1 MLRPVQNKTDL
12 FASLEDDV
20 RQCWGTLAGVFRAAP
35 GALAKR
41 IAMPT
46 FAYRVDLW
54 DATGDKIIQHLAGIE
69 DRELAIATYRAAC
82 ERWPGANI
90 TLQAGAKLI
99 EDSRRPAAPALKYP
113 LA

>member
-1 MLRPVQNKTDL
+1 MPRPAQSKTDL

-20 RQCWGTLAGVFRAAP
+20 RQCWEAVTGAFRAAP
-35 GALAKR
+35 GAMAKR

-54 DATGDKIIQHLAGIE
+54 DSTGEKVLRPLAGIE
-69 DRELAIATYRAAC
+69 DVELAMATYRAAC

-99 EDSRRPAAPALKYP
+99 EDRRQPRTPALKYP